1 MAGKRG
7 AAARAVRHN
16 LMALVQKALFIY
28 GFERPPFGFY
38 IVIFICNIRMLH
50 IGPVTHAVAHL
61 FPFGLVFPNGFLA
74 LGNERLHAVGFYLFF
89 AVKPQHFF
97 NFQFN
102 RQPVRI
108 PAGLA
113 QHVVALHGAV
123 AGDNVLHGAGE
134 YVAYVRLAVCRGW
147 AVVKGIG
154 GPALSQ
160 LAAFLKYAVL
170 LPELEDLLLPVH
182 KVKGCGDFGIHSI
195 APFALFCIK

>member
-1 MAGKRG
+1 
-7 AAARAVRHN
+7 
-16 LMALVQKALFIY
+16 MALVQKALFIY
-28 GFERPPFGFY
+28 GLERPPFGFY
-38 IVIFICNIRMLH
+38 IIIVIGNVGVFH
-50 IGPVTHAVAHL
+50 IGPVAHAVAHL
-61 FPFGLVFPNGFLA
+61 LPFCLVFPNGFLA
-74 LGNERLHAVGFYLFF
+74 LGDERLHAVGFYLLF

-97 NFQFN
+97 NLQLN

-113 QHVVALHGAV
+113 QHVVTLHGAV

-134 YVAYVRLAVCRGW
+134 YVAYVRLAVCRGR

-160 LAAFLKYAVL
+160 LAAFFKYAVL

-182 KVKGCGDFGIHSI
+182 KVEGCGDFGIHSI